1 MYVCMYVY
9 IRMYVC
15 MYTYVCMYACIYV
28 CMYACMCLC
37 VCVCVCVCTFTHRE
51 CTQVARGEELLEE
64 LAAAYSIKRRSETN
78 GSGKLIYLVDPLSR
92 EVQLEATS
100 SPACCCT
107 CE

>member
-1 MYVCMYVY
+1 
-9 IRMYVC
+9 

-107 CE
+107 CV

>member
-107 CE
+107 CV

>member
-1 MYVCMYVY
+1 MYLRSPRTTRHTVDKIAALEANLSAASVLQQ
-9 IRMYVC
+9 RVK
-15 MYTYVCMYACIYV
+15 
-28 CMYACMCLC
+28 
-37 VCVCVCVCTFTHRE
+37 
-51 CTQVARGEELLEE
+51 ELKAEVEGLEE

-107 CE
+107 CV

>member
-1 MYVCMYVY
+1 
-9 IRMYVC
+9 
-15 MYTYVCMYACIYV
+15 
-28 CMYACMCLC
+28 
-37 VCVCVCVCTFTHRE
+37 VCTFTHRE

-107 CE
+107 CV